1 MPPAFSIAASRSVCL
16 HKPSIAGLAVLFF
29 VLTIVRMGGYLFLLF
44 LGLVIDRLVV
54 QSGLIA
60 GLA

>member
-1 MPPAFSIAASRSVCL
+1 L
-16 HKPSIAGLAVLFF
+16 
-29 VLTIVRMGGYLFLLF
+29 YLFLLF

-54 QSGLIA
+54 QSGLIV